1 MASFLDNT
9 KNFGLM
15 IAIIGLVDLIVNVIA
30 LVDGI
35 DNINLDWIGGIIIG
49 LVYLAAGWMVYS
61 QKPGALDSLFPEG
74 ISSKFGVLTGY
85 VFLVGVTAIIGG
97 IFFIIANTDNIGGGV
112 GDIILG
118 LIILII
124 GWIITNDKK
133 TAVDKI
139 VWVLLVIIFLLLL
152 ILAILSIFEV
162 GNMFSGLTMALM
174 YVDVVATIVMYLMA
188 FLYLLNPEVKS
199 KF

>member
-35 DNINLDWIGGIIIG
+35 NDINFDWIGGIIVG

-61 QKPGALDSLFPEG
+61 QKPGALAPLFPEG

-85 VFLVGVTAIIGG
+85 VFLVGVTAIISG
-97 IFFIIANTDNIGGGV
+97 IFVIIANTDNLGSGAGG
-112 GDIILG
+112 IILG
-118 LIILII
+118 LIILIM

-139 VWVLLVIIFLLLL
+139 IWIVLVIIFLLLL
-152 ILAILSIFEV
+152 ILAILSIFDI
-162 GNMFSGLTMALM
+162 GNVYSGLTMALM
-174 YVDVVATIVMYLMA
+174 YVDAIAAIIMYLMA

>member
-35 DNINLDWIGGIIIG
+35 DNINLNWIGGIIIG

-61 QKPGALDSLFPEG
+61 QKPGALASLFPEG

-118 LIILII
+118 LIIAWIGGKVNDGKTTGFDKILWIILLII
-124 GWIITNDKK
+124 FVILFIGSLLSIGGNAIAIIS
-133 TAVDKI
+133 AICYAI
-139 VWVLLVIIFLLLL
+139 VYLFMIIFL
-152 ILAILSIFEV
+152 FD
-162 GNMFSGLTMALM
+162 G
-174 YVDVVATIVMYLMA
+174 DVRKDMGM
-188 FLYLLNPEVKS
+188 
-199 KF
+199 

>member
-61 QKPGALDSLFPEG
+61 QKPGALAPLFPEG

-174 YVDVVATIVMYLMA
+174 YVDAVATIVMYLMA